1 MQSAMS
7 QQYKLFFLFSF
18 HYPLKGPADGG
29 SVVNGHL
36 VFTLSSSFHLQN
48 FTLLK
53 ADFERAG

>member
-18 HYPLKGPADGG
+18 H
-29 SVVNGHL
+29 
-36 VFTLSSSFHLQN
+36 LQN